1 MPADNITAMVATL
14 TGQLHT
20 NNPDEER
27 ALESLQT
34 NIATALFNQNPAV
47 ISNQQFLFTTSNLF
61 VSADPGVQ
69 LKKIKKIVTDV
80 QGAAKDENQPVM
92 QVFERTVPVRTTQIA
107 GSVTSAAAGSRVTS
121 FGPFTDF
128 VTGITKWFDFIKIKE
143 LIPLYVQGQAEPA
156 ILFNAEFSVRRIK
169 ILQIPKPKLTRSFTI
184 LPDTVWILARL
195 FDSAAPAGFYAGLRV
210 KGGTITLNG
219 DPQFIGDKLTISAT
233 TTATCSLN
241 LDQNNTF
248 VTDPTSPYGIDAR
261 NAIFKL
267 PENFLFTFQNNNKNI
282 LEVGTSNWQVY
293 GQTNQFKFGANQ
305 ACIFN
310 PLIARLAIPMVVED
324 PLFEVS
330 DCQSKF
336 CTFTGKATID

>member
-1 MPADNITAMVATL
+1 M
-14 TGQLHT
+14 
-20 NNPDEER
+20 
-27 ALESLQT
+27 
-34 NIATALFNQNPAV
+34 
-47 ISNQQFLFTTSNLF
+47 
-61 VSADPGVQ
+61 
-69 LKKIKKIVTDV
+69 
-80 QGAAKDENQPVM
+80 
-92 QVFERTVPVRTTQIA
+92 
-107 GSVTSAAAGSRVTS
+107 
-121 FGPFTDF
+121 
-128 VTGITKWFDFIKIKE
+128 
-143 LIPLYVQGQAEPA
+143 
-156 ILFNAEFSVRRIK
+156 
-169 ILQIPKPKLTRSFTI
+169 
-184 LPDTVWILARL
+184 WILARL
-195 FDSAAPAGFYAGLRV
+195 FDPAAPAGFYAGLRV

-267 PENFLFTFQNNNKNI
+267 PENFLFTFQDNNKNI
-282 LEVGTSNWQVY
+282 LEVGTSTWQVY

-330 DCQSKF
+330 DCPSKF
-336 CTFTGKATID
+336 CTFTGKATIDQCWWGLPVANINIAAPPEADGNGGLIALCGPGLFATWMGLQNNRLFLFCLRYDLRPLCFEGQPDLLHSQK